1 MAPVKTFLTL
11 REKMDVINVAEQE
24 HLSVRK
30 LGDRY
35 VLFILAFIRARTE
48 ILSSK
53 IMILWQL
60 K

>member
-1 MAPVKTFLTL
+1 MKTFLTL

-35 VLFILAFIRARTE
+35 VLIYFSILIERKAIE
-48 ILSSK
+48 LIILGSK
-53 IMILWQL
+53 
-60 K
+60 